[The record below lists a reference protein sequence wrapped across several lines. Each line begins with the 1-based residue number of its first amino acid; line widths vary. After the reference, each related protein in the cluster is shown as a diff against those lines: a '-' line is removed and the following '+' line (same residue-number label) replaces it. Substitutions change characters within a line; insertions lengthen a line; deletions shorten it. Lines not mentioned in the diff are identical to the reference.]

1 MSAHDR
7 RPPYYLG
14 IDLGGT
20 NIKSG
25 VVDDVGEPLSS
36 VSLETEA
43 DRGPEVGIAKLAEAG
58 RRAVSA
64 SGLSWDRITGVGLG
78 SPGTM
83 DLSRGMLLEPPNLPG
98 WNHLP
103 IRDLLA
109 KKLEKQTVLQND
121 ANAAAYGEY
130 WAGGAEHSQPRT
142 LHAGHGNRLRNRRR
156 GPDHRGPAQP
166 RWRVRPHHHPDG
178 ERPSMLVR
186 RLRAPRGLCLGHRP
200 CEAGRR
206 GTRP

>member
-43 DRGPEVGIAKLAEAG
+43 DRGPEVGIAKLAEAA
-58 RRAVSA
+58 RRAVLA
-64 SGLSWDRITGVGLG
+64 SGLSWDQITGVGLG

-83 DLSRGMLLEPPNLPG
+83 DLARGMLLEPPNLPG

-109 KKLEKQTVLQND
+109 KKLDKQTVLQND

-130 WAGGAEHSQPRT
+130 WAGAGGTRAASYSSPWARESAAESSKR
-142 LHAGHGNRLRNRRR
+142 AGSSRAGT
-156 GPDHRGPAQP
+156 ATVASAATSSS
-166 RWRVRPHHHPDG
+166 RWRTPVNARAAATGTSRAMPRPP
-178 ERPSMLVR
+178 PL
-186 RLRAPRGLCLGHRP
+186 
-200 CEAGRR
+200 
-206 GTRP
+206 